1 MNQFA
6 IAIDGFDE
14 TDRRITGLTDSM
26 RNDILR
32 PAVREGAE
40 LVVDDARAHAP
51 VITGAVR
58 DAVGILAIELP
69 TKDVALVSIGNLG
82 GVLYFNWL
90 VHGHRAGP
98 RRLGNR
104 RRWVEGNEFIQDAYA
119 NKCQEVQE
127 LVSQRVLEGI
137 ERELGR

>member
-14 TDRRITGLTDSM
+14 TDRRIAGLTDSM
-26 RNDILR
+26 RDEIIV

-51 VITGAVR
+51 RVSGALA

-69 TKDVALVSIGNLG
+69 AKDLALVSIGNLG
-82 GVLYFNWL
+82 GVLYFNWV

-98 RRLGNR
+98 RRFGNR

-127 LVSQRVLEGI
+127 LVSERVLEGI
-137 ERELGR
+137 ERELA